1 MRRNKAIKLAVE
13 AIELHRRRF
22 TVGYYSFKNGFD
34 NPGAERD
41 FKKYL
46 ELTEAINELA
56 NNLLDNDKPEIP
68 LATLDVMEHNGRRT

>member
-1 MRRNKAIKLAVE
+1 MTRKKAIKLAVE

-46 ELTEAINELA
+46 ELSEAIIMLEM
-56 NNLLDNDKPEIP
+56 NDQQEIP
-68 LATLDVMEHNGRRT
+68 LATLDVMEHNGRHT

>member
-1 MRRNKAIKLAVE
+1 MTRKRAIQLAVE

-46 ELTEAINELA
+46 ELSEAIIMLEM
-56 NNLLDNDKPEIP
+56 NDQQEIP
-68 LATLDVMEHNGRRT
+68 LATLDMMERHGRHTKQG

>member
-1 MRRNKAIKLAVE
+1 MKRKRAIQLAVE

-46 ELTEAINELA
+46 ELSEAIIMLEM
-56 NNLLDNDKPEIP
+56 NDQQEIP
-68 LATLDVMEHNGRRT
+68 LATLDMMERHGRHT

>member
-1 MRRNKAIKLAVE
+1 MTRKRAIQLAVE

-46 ELTEAINELA
+46 ELSEAIIMLEM
-56 NNLLDNDKPEIP
+56 NDQPEIP
-68 LATLDVMEHNGRRT
+68 LATLDMMERHGRHT

>member
-1 MRRNKAIKLAVE
+1 MTRKRAIQLAVE

-41 FKKYL
+41 FKKYI
-46 ELTEAINELA
+46 ELSEAIIMLEM
-56 NNLLDNDKPEIP
+56 NDQQEIP
-68 LATLDVMEHNGRRT
+68 LATLDMMERHGRHT

>member
-1 MRRNKAIKLAVE
+1 MTRKRAIQLAVE

-46 ELTEAINELA
+46 ELSEAIIMLEM
-56 NNLLDNDKPEIP
+56 NDQQEIP
-68 LATLDVMEHNGRRT
+68 LATLDMMERHGRHT

>member
-1 MRRNKAIKLAVE
+1 MTRKRAIQLAVE

-46 ELTEAINELA
+46 ELSEAIIMLEM
-56 NNLLDNDKPEIP
+56 NDQQEIP
-68 LATLDVMEHNGRRT
+68 LATLDVMEHNGRHT

>member
-1 MRRNKAIKLAVE
+1 MTRKRAIQLAVE
-13 AIELHRRRF
+13 ALELHRRRF

-46 ELTEAINELA
+46 ELSEAIIMLEMK
-56 NNLLDNDKPEIP
+56 DKPEIP